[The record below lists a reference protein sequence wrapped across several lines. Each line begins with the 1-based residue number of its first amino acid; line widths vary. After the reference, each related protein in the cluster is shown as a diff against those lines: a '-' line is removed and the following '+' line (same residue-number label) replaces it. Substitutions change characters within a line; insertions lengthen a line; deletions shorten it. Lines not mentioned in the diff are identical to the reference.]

1 MRRSQ
6 LAGTYSI
13 VAIDERH
20 RQMGVAV
27 QSHYFS
33 VGSTVPWAESGV
45 GAVATQSMVDV
56 SYGPLG
62 LALMKAGKTPQ
73 QAMKAL
79 TAADPRFQ
87 SRQVAMLDFDGNA
100 VAHTGRDCIPEAG
113 HTVGK
118 GFSVQ
123 ANLMRNR
130 RVWPAMAVAF
140 RRSKGPLA
148 HRLMAV
154 LEAAEEAGG
163 DIRGKQSA
171 AMLIVNVRPS
181 GRPWMD
187 RVLELRVEDNPEPLK
202 ELRRLIRIREAFT
215 KEDIAEDLLAQGK
228 LAKARQLFEEASK
241 QAPEIDEITFWRAVS
256 LLGDNR
262 VEEAVPLFKSAFDV
276 NKDWRS
282 VLRSLSRTSA
292 FSLTPEQVQRA
303 LRRIGRR

>member
-1 MRRSQ
+1 
-6 LAGTYSI
+6 
-13 VAIDERH
+13 
-20 RQMGVAV
+20 MGVAV

-87 SRQVAMLDFDGNA
+87 SRQVAMLDFNGNA